1 MITMFLAAFGI
12 MLATG
17 VFAIISVITLSFILE
32 MNINEF
38 LKIILLIV
46 LFCFSV
52 SVSVVGTISVLDYV
66 FQSEKQLDNK
76 EK

>member
-66 FQSEKQLDNK
+66 FQSEKQLDSK
-76 EK
+76 